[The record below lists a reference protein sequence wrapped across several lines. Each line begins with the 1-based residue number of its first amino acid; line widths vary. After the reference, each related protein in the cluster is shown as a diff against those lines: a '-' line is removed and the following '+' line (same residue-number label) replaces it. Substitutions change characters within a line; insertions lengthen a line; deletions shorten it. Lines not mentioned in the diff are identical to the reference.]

1 MVINVSGGNKA
12 KKQKRT
18 IRYEPTDKLTEGQLF
33 GIILDKC
40 GGCHFRLM
48 CSDGRIRNGKLSGR
62 MTNGPRINTGS
73 YVIISLRD
81 FEKDQKNCDIIGHAS
96 PSADIIRILKSSNNN
111 KQKDDI
117 TFKDSDDEFDDF
129 NEDIDKKDGNGGNEK
144 NDGEGSCDITF
155 QDSDEDGDDGDDG
168 DGCITD
174 NKDNKDNTCI
184 TDNKDNKDNTGNKDN
199 KSNKDNKDNKDN
211 TGNKDNKDNKDNT
224 CINNDVWDDKEEN
237 TKKNI
242 TKDELDDLIDLL

>member
-62 MTNGPRINTGS
+62 MANGPRINTGS

-129 NEDIDKKDGNGGNEK
+129 NEGIGNGDIDKKGGNEK
-144 NDGEGSCDITF
+144 NDGEGSGDITF
-155 QDSDEDGDDGDDG
+155 QDSDDEEGDGSDGGDG
-168 DGCITD
+168 DGGITG
-174 NKDNKDNTCI
+174 I
-184 TDNKDNKDNTGNKDN
+184 TN
-199 KSNKDNKDNKDN
+199 
-211 TGNKDNKDNKDNT
+211 NT

>member
-1 MVINVSGGNKA
+1 MVINTSGGNKA

-62 MTNGPRINTGS
+62 MANGPRINTGS
-73 YVIISLRD
+73 YVILSLRD

-111 KQKDDI
+111 NKQKDDI
-117 TFKDSDDEFDDF
+117 NFKDSDDEFDDF
-129 NEDIDKKDGNGGNEK
+129 NNDADKGGDNNKANNEDKEDDITFEDIDKEDGNDK
-144 NDGEGSCDITF
+144 EGTGDITF
-155 QDSDEDGDDGDDG
+155 QDGGSDGNSSNEDGGG
-168 DGCITD
+168 DG
-174 NKDNKDNTCI
+174 NS
-184 TDNKDNKDNTGNKDN
+184 
-199 KSNKDNKDNKDN
+199 SNKDGGGD
-211 TGNKDNKDNKDNT
+211 G
-224 CINNDVWDDKEEN
+224 NNDVWEDKQEN